1 MRQSRE
7 HLRQKDAKA
16 DKCTKENY
24 KQSFPNPGK
33 CCNFFGWLS
42 ICFTGNLGHK
52 KRNLIRFEPLPIL
65 QIPPNLVSN
74 LTGGNGQES
83 LHRTTSGR
91 PSAPCLLL
99 PSQRGHRRAKRRGAG
114 AARTPERGGLRT
126 WPPLPQTRHLTSAS
140 RCLALPG
147 TRRPA
152 LPSACSSRPAPQE
165 LSRGPGPSHGA
176 RTGLLAGLTSYSPR
190 LGGGC
195 GREGGT
201 EGRGRLPL
209 PRGAGPPSRA
219 PPQGRMGPGRAR
231 LPPPAAVRRCPAA
244 CPMPRSRPGAL
255 APGAWGGDGVPRL
268 PCGRAPLEPGD
279 PGSGPGPGPVCVC
292 GQGRRVRWLRRETI
306 YRHAFCSSWCF
317 GCSSLAYSRF

>member
-176 RTGLLAGLTSYSPR
+176 RTGLPAGADLVQPPPGRRLRAGRRDGRTGPPPTAPRGRPALPGPSAKPHGAGPGPPPASRGGPAVSRGLPDASQPPRSPCPGGLR
-190 LGGGC
+190 GRWRSSASLRPGAAGAGRPGERARAWARVCAVKAEESGGC
-195 GREGGT
+195 GGKPFIG
-201 EGRGRLPL
+201 
-209 PRGAGPPSRA
+209 
-219 PPQGRMGPGRAR
+219 M
-231 LPPPAAVRRCPAA
+231 
-244 CPMPRSRPGAL
+244 
-255 APGAWGGDGVPRL
+255 
-268 PCGRAPLEPGD
+268 
-279 PGSGPGPGPVCVC
+279 
-292 GQGRRVRWLRRETI
+292 
-306 YRHAFCSSWCF
+306 
-317 GCSSLAYSRF
+317 RFAHPDVLVVLL